1 MPPATTAGSRTA
13 AVTWA
18 VVFAIIAVTMSI
30 FAIYFYADANK
41 SRDAL
46 ETHRKT
52 VAEVVP
58 DADLQGEA
66 VTRLRAIRSAE
77 NSGYTPNMSLLSVA
91 MQDRDALARMVAG
104 AGNEDTAKQVG
115 AAALAEAVNA
125 AKPAQ
130 LTLPTNENIGLALR
144 TMAQGLTAQLAQN
157 KSLQDQLQ
165 QSQAQAK
172 AQADQFEQQRAE
184 MNKTVESIRQ
194 QQAQAQAALAT
205 YQQTKDQSIQQID
218 QNMAVERTKA
228 QEAQNAANVQIQE
241 LTRQLT
247 EARGQ
252 INILNEKLGLN
263 RPVNPQDPIV
273 RNPDG
278 QIIRIPTKD
287 TVYINLGQESSIT
300 PGLTFEV
307 YDKIDGIPP
316 LGDPAAEDTLPQ
328 GKASIEVVRVGAG
341 SSEARITRQ
350 TLGTQLVE
358 GDLIANLVY
367 DPNVKYNFV
376 VYGDFDMDRNGQA
389 TPQETDVVRR
399 LVTQWGGQLM
409 DRVNVDT
416 DFVVLGAE
424 PVLPT
429 FTREDLQDPF
439 NQKRLADAQAALEAY
454 DQVRNR
460 ARDLHIPIMNQ
471 NRFLYLIGFYN
482 QARR

>member
-1 MPPATTAGSRTA
+1 MPPATSAGSRTA

-41 SRDAL
+41 SRDARD
-46 ETHRKT
+46 TFKKSVNDI
-52 VAEVVP
+52 VA
-58 DADLQGEA
+58 DADIGGEA
-66 VTRLRAIRSAE
+66 VTRLRAIRSAD
-77 NSGYTPNMSLLSVA
+77 NSGFTANTPLLQVA
-91 MQDRDALARMVAG
+91 MQDRDAMARLVAG
-104 AGNEDTAKQVG
+104 AGNEDSAKNLG
-115 AAALAEAVNA
+115 AAALAEATNA
-125 AKPAQ
+125 GKAAQ
-130 LTLPTNENIGLALR
+130 LTMPANENIGLGLR

-194 QQAQAQAALAT
+194 QQAQTQAAFAA
-205 YQQTKDQSIQQID
+205 YQDQKNQSVQQID
-218 QNMAVERTKA
+218 QGMALERQKA
-228 QEAQNAANVQIQE
+228 QEAQNNANVQIQE
-241 LTRQLT
+241 LGRQLT
-247 EARGQ
+247 DAKQQ
-252 INILNEKLGLN
+252 INTLQIKLGEN
-263 RPVNPQDPIV
+263 RIDTQGPIV

-278 QIIRIPTKD
+278 KIIRIPGKD
-287 TVYINLGQESSIT
+287 TVYINLGQEASIT

-316 LGDPAAEDTLPQ
+316 LGDPATNDKLPQ
-328 GKASIEVVRVGAG
+328 GKASIEVVRVGSG

-350 TLGTQLVE
+350 TPGTQLVE
-358 GDLIANLVY
+358 GDLIANLIY
-367 DPNVKYNFV
+367 DPNVKYNFI

-389 TPQETDVVRR
+389 TPQEADVIRR

-409 DRVNVDT
+409 DKVNVDT
-416 DFVVLGAE
+416 DFVVLGQE

-439 NQKRLADAQAALEAY
+439 NAKRLADAQAALEAY

-471 NRFLYLIGFYN
+471 NRFLYLIGYYN

>member
-1 MPPATTAGSRTA
+1 
-13 AVTWA
+13 
-18 VVFAIIAVTMSI
+18 MSI

-41 SRDAL
+41 SRDARD
-46 ETHRKT
+46 TFKKS
-52 VAEVVP
+52 VNDIVS
-58 DADLQGEA
+58 DADIGGEA
-66 VTRLRAIRSAE
+66 VTRLKAIRGAE
-77 NSGYTPNMSLLSVA
+77 NSGYTANTPLLQVA
-91 MQDRDALARMVAG
+91 IQDRDALARLVAG
-104 AGNEDTAKQVG
+104 AGNEDNAKTQG
-115 AAALAEAVNA
+115 TTALADAVNA

-130 LTLPTNENIGLALR
+130 LTLPPNENISLALR
-144 TMAQGLTAQLAQN
+144 TMAQGLTAQLGQN
-157 KSLQDQLQ
+157 KALQDQLQ

-205 YQQTKDQSIQQID
+205 YQQTKDQSVQQI
-218 QNMAVERTKA
+218 NESMTAERTKA
-228 QEAQNAANVQIQE
+228 QEAQNNANVQIQE
-241 LTRQLT
+241 LGRQL
-247 EARGQ
+247 ADAKQQ
-252 INILNEKLGLN
+252 INTLQTKLGEN
-263 RPVNPQDPIV
+263 RIDTQGPIV

-278 QIIRIPTKD
+278 RIISIPGKD
-287 TVYINLGQESSIT
+287 TVYINLGQEASIT

-316 LGDPAAEDTLPQ
+316 LGDPTTNDKLPQ
-328 GKASIEVVRVGAG
+328 GKASIEVVHVGNG
-341 SSEARITRQ
+341 QSEARITRR
-350 TLGTQLVE
+350 TPGTQLLQ
-358 GDLIANLVY
+358 GDLIANLIY

-376 VYGDFDMDRNGQA
+376 VYGDFDMDRNNQA
-389 TPQETDVVRR
+389 TPQEGDVIRR

-409 DRVNVDT
+409 DKVNVDT

-439 NQKRLADAQAALEAY
+439 NAKRLADAQAAMEAY

-471 NRFLYLIGFYN
+471 NRFLYLIGYYN
-482 QARR
+482 EARR

>member
-1 MPPATTAGSRTA
+1 MPPAATAGSRTA

-66 VTRLRAIRSAE
+66 VNRLRAIRGAE
-77 NSGYTPNMSLLSVA
+77 NSGYSANTSLLSVA
-91 MQDRDALARMVAG
+91 MQDRDALARLVAG
-104 AGNEDTAKQVG
+104 AGNEDTAKQLG
-115 AAALAEAVNA
+115 AAALAEAVKA
-125 AKPAQ
+125 VQPAQ
-130 LTLPTNENIGLALR
+130 LTIPANENLALALR
-144 TMAQGLTAQLAQN
+144 TVAIQGLTAQLAQN
-157 KSLQDQLQ
+157 KALQDQLQ

-172 AQADQFEQQRAE
+172 AQADQFEAQRAE
-184 MNKTVESIRQ
+184 MNKTIESIRQ

-205 YQQTKDQSIQQID
+205 YQQAKNQDIEGINQG
-218 QNMAVERTKA
+218 MALERAKA
-228 QEAQNAANVQIQE
+228 QEAQNQANVQIQE
-241 LTRQLT
+241 LNRQLAD
-247 EARGQ
+247 ARGQ
-252 INILNEKLGLN
+252 LDTLQRKLGEG
-263 RPVNPQDPIV
+263 RVNTQDPIV

-278 QIIRIPTKD
+278 RIIRIPGRD
-287 TVYINLGQESSIT
+287 TVYINLGQEASIT

-316 LGDPAAEDTLPQ
+316 INDPADAEKLPQ
-328 GKASIEVVRVGAG
+328 GKASIEVVRVGSG

-350 TLGTQLVE
+350 TQGTQLVE
-358 GDLIANLVY
+358 GDLIANLIY

-389 TPQETDVVRR
+389 TAAEADVVRR
-399 LVTQWGGQLM
+399 LVTQWGGKLM

-424 PVLPT
+424 PTLPT